1 MLVDLQFRILKK
13 IAPGDPQTMSGS
25 AYEGKSKVGVY
36 VGPGLAEMVRG
47 KTVIDFGCGEGADTL
62 DVARLGAKKAIGVDI
77 RLPFLERAK
86 ARAAA
91 EGLDDRCE
99 FGTSTTTK
107 ADVVFSI
114 DAFEHFADPGGIL
127 DLIHGLLN
135 PGGRLILC
143 FGPTWYHPLGGHLFS
158 VFPWAHVVFSEA
170 ALVRWRS
177 TIRSDGATKFSEVDG
192 GLNQMTIAR
201 FERLV
206 AASQFRFESMKM
218 IPIRSLRPIHSRLTR
233 EFTTALVCANL
244 VPKNQ
249 T

>member
-1 MLVDLQFRILKK
+1 MLDDLQFRILKK

-25 AYEGKSKVGVY
+25 SYEGKSKVGVY
-36 VGPGLAEMVRG
+36 LGPALADLVRD

-62 DVARLGAKKAIGVDI
+62 DLARLGAKKAIGVDI

-86 ARAAA
+86 QRAAA

-99 FGTSTTTK
+99 FGTSTNTK
-107 ADVVFSI
+107 ADVVISI
-114 DAFEHFADPGGIL
+114 DAFEHFADPGAIL
-127 DLIHGLLN
+127 DLIYSLLN
-135 PGGRLILC
+135 PGGRLMLC

-158 VFPWAHVVFSEA
+158 VFPWAHVVCSEA
-170 ALVRWRS
+170 ALVKWRS

-206 AASQFRFESMKM
+206 AASKFRLESMET
-218 IPIRSLRPIHSRLTR
+218 IPIRPLRPVHSRLTR
-233 EFTTALVCANL
+233 EFTTALVKASL
-244 VPKNQ
+244 VSKN
-249 T
+249 